1 MTDQQL
7 LLTGS
12 SAVDLAEVVGMRVF
26 AGTAMVMFLAD
37 GLPVH
42 LATLTSGDYVPAVP
56 VAANAYLV
64 GAPEARLDPADLGQ
78 APPLDLSSALAAA
91 SEQQVT
97 RQRLIATHRQA
108 RDASRAVAAA
118 AMSSAVDAGDSAMWA
133 PPDPSM
139 KACAW
144 VCEWAGVRPS
154 SPLPTNVGGLT
165 IPKLRRVLAVRGVR
179 TRLVTVDSGWAAG
192 GVVPAIGLTTAADGV
207 PTAVALTPTRGGMKA
222 VDVDRMDGGG
232 HSAVNIEP
240 TVLEVIS
247 GVKLR
252 PRRRWVRPHVKMSRW
267 QLAALLF
274 WCLLGAGTS
283 MLVPFAN
290 SIVFSAIVPDNDLV
304 RLLWLGAALTAGLLL
319 GAFAATR
326 VGLLAAKVRAK
337 GEYTAQLALWQK
349 FLSMPVTAVLAVP
362 RGDMALRLLAPIMTR
377 SVLPTPLAAST
388 VTGSFALASLLL
400 LFRGGTLLGVAG
412 VVLVVIEGAILY
424 RSAHRQRLLV
434 QESLRQTRRQSAL
447 AVDMLTSISIVR
459 SSGAEDRV
467 GAHWAQAFAS
477 QTQARHRLALSN
489 ATTSTI
495 LTVFPTLAS
504 TLVVVFVAVQ
514 GAYEVSSAEYLMFT
528 AALAQAI
535 GAVAIL
541 ASGLLPSLTVTETLR
556 QASSVVEAAAETSS
570 GGGLTPNL
578 RGGITVSGVTY
589 RYGPDSPPVLH
600 DVSVK
605 IRPGEFVA
613 FVGPSGAGKSSL
625 LRLLLGF
632 DTPEAG
638 SVLYDGVDIR
648 SIDPEHLRSQLGV
661 VLQSSRLI
669 MGTIGENIR
678 VGRPLTDAQVWE
690 AAEAAGVAE
699 TLRQLPMGLNTPI
712 VNDGSLSGGQRQRL
726 VIARALAGNP
736 AILILDEA
744 TSALDNATQAHVTE
758 CINQLGTTRIVI
770 AHRLSTVR
778 HADRIIVMERGRIVE
793 SGSPASLLKAG
804 GLFAALAARQLA

>member
-1 MTDQQL
+1 MTARKL
-7 LLTGS
+7 RITGS
-12 SAVDLAEVVGMRVF
+12 SAVDLAEVSGMRVI
-26 AGTAMVMFLAD
+26 AGVAMVMVLED

-42 LATLTSGDYVPAVP
+42 LATLTEGESVPE
-56 VAANAYLV
+56 VAAVVHAYLV
-64 GAPEARLDPADLGQ
+64 GAPEAQLDPSDIGT
-78 APPLDLSSALAAA
+78 APTLDPLPALAAA

-97 RQRLIATHRQA
+97 RKRLITTYQQA
-108 RDASRAVAAA
+108 SDASRAVAAA
-118 AMSSAVDAGDSAMWA
+118 AMSSAVESGDAATWA

-139 KACAW
+139 RACAR

-154 SPLPTNVGGLT
+154 SPFPAQLSDLT
-165 IPKLRRVLAVRGVR
+165 IPKLRRMLAERGIR
-179 TRLVTVDSGWAAG
+179 TRLVAVDSAWVAG
-192 GVVPAIGLTTAADGV
+192 GAVPAIGLTAPGEGPT
-207 PTAVALTPTRGGMKA
+207 TAVALTPTRNGMKA
-222 VDVDRMDGGG
+222 VDAEGRDGA
-232 HSAVNIEP
+232 AVTVEA

-252 PRRRWVRPHVKMSRW
+252 RRGRWVRPHVRMSRW
-267 QLAALLF
+267 QIASLLF

-283 MLVPFAN
+283 LLVPYAN
-290 SIVFSAIVPDNDLV
+290 SIVFSAIVPDNDMV
-304 RLLWLGAALTAGLLL
+304 RLLWLGAALTAALLL

-326 VGLLAAKVRAK
+326 VGLLAARIRAK

-349 FLSMPVTAVLAVP
+349 FLAMPVTAVLAVA
-362 RGDMALRLLAPIMTR
+362 RGDMALRLMSPIMTR

-388 VTGSFALASLLL
+388 VTGSFALASLFL
-400 LFRGGTLLGVAG
+400 LFRGGTLLGIAG
-412 VVLVVIEGAILY
+412 VLLVLVELAILY
-424 RSAHRQRLLV
+424 RSARHQRLLV
-434 QESLRQTRRQSAL
+434 QESLRQTRLQSAL

-467 GAHWAQAFAS
+467 GAHWARTFAS

-489 ATTSTI
+489 ATTATI

-504 TLVVVFVAVQ
+504 TLIVVFVAVQ
-514 GAYEVSSAEYLMFT
+514 GAYDVSAAEYLMFT

-541 ASGLLPSLTVTETLR
+541 ASGLLPSLTVSETLR
-556 QASSVVEAAAETSS
+556 QASSVVEAPVEASS
-570 GGGLTPNL
+570 AGGLAPTL
-578 RGGITVSGVTY
+578 RGSITVAGVSY

-600 DVSVK
+600 DVSIK

-632 DTPEAG
+632 DSPEAG
-638 SVLYDGVDIR
+638 SILYDGVDLR

-669 MGTIGENIR
+669 RGTIGENIR
-678 VGRPLTDAQVWE
+678 VGRALTDNQVWE
-690 AAEAAGVAE
+690 AAEAAGVAA
-699 TLRQLPMGLNTPI
+699 TLRSLPMGLSTPI
-712 VNDGSLSGGQRQRL
+712 VNEGSLSGGQRQRL

-744 TSALDNATQAHVTE
+744 TSALDNATQAHVTA
-758 CINQLGTTRIVI
+758 CINELATTRIVI

-778 HADRIIVMERGRIVE
+778 DADRIIVMERGRIVE
-793 SGSPASLLKAG
+793 TGSPDELLRTG

>member
-1 MTDQQL
+1 MTGQQL
-7 LLTGS
+7 RITGS
-12 SAVDLAEVVGMRVF
+12 SAVDLVEVAGMRVV
-26 AGTAMVMFLAD
+26 AGTAMVMFLDD

-42 LATLTSGDYVPAVP
+42 LATLTSGEYVPEVSSEAH
-56 VAANAYLV
+56 AYLV
-64 GAPEARLDPADLGQ
+64 GAPEARLDPADLGE
-78 APPLDLSSALAAA
+78 APPLDPLPALAASA
-91 SEQQVT
+91 EQQVT
-97 RQRLIATHRQA
+97 RQRLISTHRQA

-118 AMSSAVDAGDSAMWA
+118 AMSSAVDAGDTAMWA

-139 KACAW
+139 KACAR

-154 SPLPTNVGGLT
+154 SPLPSSVGSLT
-165 IPKLRRVLAVRGVR
+165 IPKLRRILAVRGVR
-179 TRLVTVDSGWAAG
+179 TRLVTVDSAWVAG
-192 GVVPAIGLTTAADGV
+192 GAVPAIGLTTAAAGD
-207 PTAVALTPTRGGMKA
+207 PTAVALTPAHGGMKA
-222 VDVDRMDGGG
+222 VDVDRPDNRGNA
-232 HSAVNIEP
+232 AVDIES

-247 GVKLR
+247 GVKLN
-252 PRRRWVRPHVKMSRW
+252 RRGRWVRPHVRMSRW
-267 QLAALLF
+267 QIAALLF

-304 RLLWLGAALTAGLLL
+304 RLLWLGAALTAALLL

-349 FLSMPVTAVLAVP
+349 FLSMPVTAVLAIP
-362 RGDMALRLLAPIMTR
+362 RGDMALRVLAPIMTR

-400 LFRGGTLLGVAG
+400 LFSGGTVLGVAG
-412 VVLVVIEGAILY
+412 LLLVLVEGAILY
-424 RSAHRQRLLV
+424 RSAHQQRLLV

-467 GAHWAQAFAS
+467 GAYWAQAFAS

-514 GAYEVSSAEYLMFT
+514 GAYEVTSADYLMFT

-556 QASSVVEAAAETSS
+556 QASSVVEAPAEAASS
-570 GGGLTPNL
+570 GGLAPSL
-578 RGGITVSGVTY
+578 RGGITISGVSY

-600 DVSVK
+600 DVSIK

-638 SVLYDGVDIR
+638 SILYDGVDIR

-669 MGTIGENIR
+669 MGSIGENIR
-678 VGRPLTDAQVWE
+678 VGRPLTNDQVWE

-699 TLRQLPMGLNTPI
+699 TLRSLPMGLNTPI

-736 AILILDEA
+736 AILVLDEA

-758 CINQLGTTRIVI
+758 CINELGTTRIVI

-778 HADRIIVMERGRIVE
+778 DADRIIVMERGRIVE
-793 SGSPASLLKAG
+793 SGSPAELLRAD